1 MAISLPEFIESVGD
15 ECAAQLFR
23 AKLRT
28 VQSWRRRER
37 YPRADQAR
45 RIVEVT
51 EGRVDFSGIFAE
63 ARAVGA
69 GQKVA

>member
-1 MAISLPEFIESVGD
+1 MRPCASLFKVSPDSPPAGE
-15 ECAAQLFR
+15 
-23 AKLRT
+23 
-28 VQSWRRRER
+28 RRRVVS
-37 YPRADQAR
+37 PRADQAR

>member
-1 MAISLPEFIESVGD
+1 MSRPCDPAASADVPELSPAF
-15 ECAAQLFR
+15 LR
-23 AKLRT
+23 A

-69 GQKVA
+69 GQQVA